1 MEAIKWA
8 REGKAMRQVTGAG
21 LLSAALFLGLTF
33 GAGAQDY
40 PAREFHSVVN
50 FGPGSGM
57 DITIRYY
64 AQKLTEITGK
74 PAIVENKSGA
84 TGNIA
89 TEYVARSKPDGYTF
103 MITPASSTLA
113 AASAIFKK
121 LPFDPLKD
129 LQPVMLMHKLGFVF
143 IVDARTPIKTVADL
157 TEYLKKKPGNGA
169 YGTGANTGIV
179 AAELYKVRAG
189 LDTNQVV
196 YKGVYDNM
204 NDLLGGQID
213 YATFDPTSAF
223 EPVRTGKISSY
234 RCVVGYSPGSYPDV
248 PTMAESGYPGYDLTP
263 WLGLVVPAG
272 TPKAI
277 VDKLAAWHRQI
288 DAMPET
294 KKAMAQFGYDPLPGD
309 ADAMTALLKKD
320 IAEWAEYVK
329 IAKIQPQ

>member
-1 MEAIKWA
+1 
-8 REGKAMRQVTGAG
+8 MRDFFVSRTFV
-21 LLSAALFLGLTF
+21 LSAAFFLGTAC
-33 GAGAQDY
+33 GSSAQEY
-40 PAREFHSVVN
+40 PSREFHSVVN

-64 AQKLTEITGK
+64 AQKLSELTAR
-74 PAIVENKSGA
+74 PVIVENKPGA

-89 TEYVARSKPDGYTF
+89 TEYLARSKPDGYTF

-121 LPFDPLKD
+121 LPFEPLKD

-143 IVDARTPIKTVADL
+143 IVDARSPIRTVADL
-157 TEYLKKKPGNGA
+157 TEHLKRKPGNGA

-179 AAELYKVRAG
+179 AAELYKVRAE

-223 EPVRTGKISSY
+223 EPARTGKVRAIAVSSAT
-234 RCVVGYSPGSYPDV
+234 RLGSYPDV
-248 PTMAESGYPGYDLTP
+248 PTMAESGFPGYDLTP

-272 TPKAI
+272 TPKPI
-277 VDKLAAWHRQI
+277 VEKLAAWHRQI

-309 ADAMTALLKKD
+309 GDAMTALLKKD
-320 IAEWAEYVK
+320 IALWAEYVK
-329 IAKIQPQ
+329 ISKIEPQ